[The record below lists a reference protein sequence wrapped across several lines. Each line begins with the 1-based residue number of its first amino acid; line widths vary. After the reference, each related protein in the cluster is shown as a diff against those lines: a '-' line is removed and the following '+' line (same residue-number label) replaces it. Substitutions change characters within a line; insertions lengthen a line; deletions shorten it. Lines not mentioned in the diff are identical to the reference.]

1 MCQTEELE
9 EKLNDAVY
17 QKRLLT
23 LNLDTQMKVVQEE
36 NR

>member
-9 EKLNDAVY
+9 EKLNDAVH

-23 LNLDTQMKVVQEE
+23 LNLDTQTKIVQEE